1 MLAIKIVNPIVK
13 KQFKWITQ
21 GRVMIMKD
29 HLKINNIR
37 DYKTTS
43 KYMNKVACC
52 FHCLAPKEPYD
63 IDDDIEIIM
72 SQLDKLCEEDVSVL
86 NIKGCHSKDLILH
99 NFPIIPTCARP
110 YLSNK
115 DGSFDDDLTC
125 QLSDIIKVNNTI
137 SKFVLAGA
145 KPSLR
150 DIQRLGFKILTYYD
164 NNKKKSRHSASG
176 HGYVDIKGM
185 LGRKQ
190 GLIRK
195 YLSGKPANQGARTV
209 IGRDIM
215 LKVDQVGVPLEVCK
229 VLTKLVII
237 TSLTFEVV
245 SKFMKAGKI
254 NYLQKGDRKIS
265 LKFCT
270 SPEIE
275 IGDVAHVQLM
285 YGDWV
290 VINRQPTLHK
300 PSMMGFRVVP
310 QNVKTF
316 KINLLVTKPF
326 NTDFDGDEVNM
337 HVPQNPMAMAEVSG
351 LVATPNH
358 ILSPKNGKPI
368 ICLVQD
374 AIVSMYLM
382 TGRKNV
388 FSKDL
393 FDQFLM
399 DIEDLSRY
407 DHIVSNMGR
416 TRNAMFSFLLP
427 RDLNFSS
434 RDIVIRRGLL
444 VRGIADKNIL
454 GSSSS
459 LIFKCLFNDCGPQ
472 VVSKFTDECQFL
484 SNCYMLYTGY
494 SIGIDN
500 CVTISRQTIEKVVQ
514 GSLPPD
520 ADDLPEHCL
529 LIYLSNVKDKVM
541 GMAKQQLSSS
551 TFKNGFM
558 TSVNSGAKGSL
569 FNVCQMT
576 EMLAQ
581 QYINGERLRPVDKN
595 ATGIRQ

>member
-1 MLAIKIVNPIVK
+1 
-13 KQFKWITQ
+13 
-21 GRVMIMKD
+21 
-29 HLKINNIR
+29 
-37 DYKTTS
+37 
-43 KYMNKVACC
+43 
-52 FHCLAPKEPYD
+52 
-63 IDDDIEIIM
+63 
-72 SQLDKLCEEDVSVL
+72 
-86 NIKGCHSKDLILH
+86 
-99 NFPIIPTCARP
+99 
-110 YLSNK
+110 
-115 DGSFDDDLTC
+115 
-125 QLSDIIKVNNTI
+125 
-137 SKFVLAGA
+137 
-145 KPSLR
+145 
-150 DIQRLGFKILTYYD
+150 
-164 NNKKKSRHSASG
+164 
-176 HGYVDIKGM
+176 
-185 LGRKQ
+185 
-190 GLIRK
+190 
-195 YLSGKPANQGARTV
+195 
-209 IGRDIM
+209 
-215 LKVDQVGVPLEVCK
+215 
-229 VLTKLVII
+229 
-237 TSLTFEVV
+237 
-245 SKFMKAGKI
+245 MKAGKI
-254 NYLQKGDRKIS
+254 NYLQKGNRKIS
-265 LKFCT
+265 LKFCA

-326 NTDFDGDEVNM
+326 NADFDGDEVNM

-351 LVATPNH
+351 LMATPNH

-416 TRNAMFSFLLP
+416 TRNVMFSFLLL

-444 VRGIADKNIL
+444 VRGVADKNIL

-459 LIFKCLFNDCGPQ
+459 SIFKCLFDDCGPQ

-494 SIGIDN
+494 SIGIDD
-500 CVTISRQTIEKVVQ
+500 CVTIFRQTIEKVVQ

-551 TFKNGFM
+551 TFKNEFM
-558 TSVNSGAKGSL
+558 TSVNSGAKGRL
-569 FNVCQMT
+569 FNFCQMT